1 LEKNPVGK
9 TMIKEDGFISLIEIA
24 ELAVYDLNKQEV
36 KNGNT

>member
-1 LEKNPVGK
+1 
-9 TMIKEDGFISLIEIA
+9 MIKEDGFISLIEIA